1 MFQFV
6 PVCVLVSLVHVKLYL
21 LTSFVMFFIIVVII
35 NIIVVCIAF
44 RITFAMF
51 GLSGNTPEIIRA
63 RILNLRHTLGTKL
76 YLINS

>member
-1 MFQFV
+1 
-6 PVCVLVSLVHVKLYL
+6 
-21 LTSFVMFFIIVVII
+21 MFFIIVVII

-76 YLINS
+76 YLINSY